1 MMKIVVESKE
11 VSMKKRRLSV
21 TEEDVKK
28 IHILI
33 TLNQKESLLQM
44 ESWYQWGSSHNKSNA
59 KKF

>member
-1 MMKIVVESKE
+1 MKIVVESKE

-44 ESWYQWGSSHNKSNA
+44 ESWYQ
-59 KKF
+59 